1 MGLGWHLKRWTLH
14 QDTQREWRQVPR
26 VHVALHGPISVLK
39 ADFSFWVGKKITFRC
54 PEDRTVSHFKQRWPS
69 GKKKKWGLWLKNCQ
83 FTSTGQILTAEVPFS
98 KAFRPAEYLL
108 SGQLAITVICIWY
121 GAYTWSPD
129 LFEIWNNNL
138 PERLGLTRFSN
149 NLAPIIRGYH
159 EPHNFK
165 TFPCHGMSVPTWWS
179 LLKLEA
185 VRALALLHPLL
196 FHLFPAFWWS
206 RVPGEAFWSTDS
218 SEPGPPMQQT
228 GSAR

>member
-1 MGLGWHLKRWTLH
+1 MSHSTDLFLFSKQIFLFGWGKKKHS
-14 QDTQREWRQVPR
+14 DVPR
-26 VHVALHGPISVLK
+26 TEQWAISN
-39 ADFSFWVGKKITFRC
+39 
-54 PEDRTVSHFKQRWPS
+54 S
-69 GKKKKWGLWLKNCQ
+69 GLPQAKKKKWGLWLKNCQ

-121 GAYTWSPD
+121 GAYTWSSY
-129 LFEIWNNNL
+129 FEIWNNNL

-159 EPHNFK
+159 ERHNFK